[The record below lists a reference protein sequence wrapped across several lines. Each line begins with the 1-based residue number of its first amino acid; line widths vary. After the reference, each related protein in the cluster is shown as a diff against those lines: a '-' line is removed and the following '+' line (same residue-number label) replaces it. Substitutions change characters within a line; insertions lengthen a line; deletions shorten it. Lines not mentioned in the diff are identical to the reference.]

1 MAKRVARVIDHDPEL
16 DRQAVHDD
24 VVNKPSHYAG
34 KYMDIECMDAQR
46 SMLGDQA
53 FLNHCRATVMSYLWR
68 LPTKEN
74 SYQDAKKA
82 QFYMNKIV
90 DILSEV
96 E

>member
-1 MAKRVARVIDHDPEL
+1 MAKRATRNTDLEIAMFASGPH
-16 DRQAVHDD
+16 D

-34 KYMDIECMDAQR
+34 QYKDIECMDAQR
-46 SMLGDQA
+46 SMLGDNA
-53 FLNHCRATVMSYLWR
+53 FLDHCRATIMSYLWR

-74 SYQDAKKA
+74 SCQDAKKA

-90 DILSEV
+90 DILSEL